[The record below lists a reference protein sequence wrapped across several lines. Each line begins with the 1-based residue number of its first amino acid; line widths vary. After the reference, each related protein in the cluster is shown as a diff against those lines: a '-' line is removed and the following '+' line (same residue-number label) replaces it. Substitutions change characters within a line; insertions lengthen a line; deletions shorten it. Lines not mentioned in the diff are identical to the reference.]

1 MPLKIP
7 AMKIGRWQHPTYGV
21 IDITQQKLDE
31 VKRNFLEGTI
41 GRRAFIRIAHDK
53 DNAPTFGGAPAEA
66 WIDELVQE
74 GDILFALA
82 EPTDGKVVE
91 MIKTQ
96 KYRYASPEYQDNYKS
111 KIDGSSKGAV
121 LEAIALTNEP
131 FLTGLPENIMLS
143 DPPDTVYLNF
153 KEVST
158 NMEKVDQLLEQQTQ
172 TNGLLKKL
180 SDGIHAFTSLFGGGQ
195 KPEPT
200 PAAPTP
206 TPAPQPAPAAP
217 TLNLA
222 GQDDFQKKLADM
234 QAKID
239 EANANALQAQSGQRV
254 AEINKKLSEYVA
266 AGIPPAYIDNARKI
280 LLGEDGKESGVIKL
294 ADNDFTARTAEVY
307 GMLDA
312 FPESARV
319 KLSQVGAAGQ
329 PPAEEQQRAE
339 ESKRLCDQVMS
350 DLGAKK
356 VDGKYVL

>member
-7 AMKIGRWQHPTYGV
+7 AAKIGRWQHPQYGV
-21 IDITQQKLDE
+21 IDINQQKLDE
-31 VKRNFLEGTI
+31 MKRNFTEGTI

-53 DNAPTFGGAPAEA
+53 GNAPTFGGAPAEA
-66 WIDELVQE
+66 WIDGLVQE
-74 GDILFALA
+74 GDVLFALA
-82 EPTDGKVVE
+82 EPTDGSVVE
-91 MIKTQ
+91 LIKTQ

-158 NMEKVDQLLEQQTQ
+158 NMEKVDQLLEETKQ

-180 SDGIHAFTSLFGGGQ
+180 SDGIAALFSGGQ

-200 PAAPTP
+200 PAAPAP
-206 TPAPQPAPAAP
+206 TPQPAPAPAAAVP
-217 TLNLA
+217 NPA

-234 QAKID
+234 QAQID

-254 AEINKKLSEYVA
+254 AEINKKLSDYVA

-280 LLGEDGKESGVIKL
+280 LLGEDGKEAGVIKL

-312 FPESARV
+312 FPESARI
-319 KLSQVGAAGQ
+319 KMAQLGAGGH
-329 PPAEEQQRAE
+329 PPTDDQKTAE
-339 ESKRLCDQVMS
+339 ESRKLAEQAMI
-350 DLGAKK
+350 DLGYRL
-356 VDGKYVL
+356 VDGKFVQ